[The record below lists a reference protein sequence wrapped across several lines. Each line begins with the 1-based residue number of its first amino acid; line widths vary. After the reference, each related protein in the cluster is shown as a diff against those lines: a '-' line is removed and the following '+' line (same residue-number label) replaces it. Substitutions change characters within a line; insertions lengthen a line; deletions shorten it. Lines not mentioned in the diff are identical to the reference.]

1 LPSIATTLRGF
12 EEAAALSEQTG
23 ARAVFHTSPVSV
35 GTIATLAE
43 KYPGA
48 KLVAGHSNQ
57 SDFEPEEAIAW
68 AKKLRDRGVTI
79 DISTW
84 DIPAAAVQAK
94 PGNFLHMLEE
104 KVVDTIST
112 DFAGGDWE
120 PILKA
125 LDMAVRCEAVG
136 LARGVAL
143 ATSNPANLFPALAE
157 GRGTLAPGK
166 IADLILVDADN
177 IGAVRTVI
185 IGGNL
190 VVKDGERVTSS
201 CAR

>member
-1 LPSIATTLRGF
+1 
-12 EEAAALSEQTG
+12 
-23 ARAVFHTSPVSV
+23 VFHTSPVSV
-35 GTIATLAE
+35 GTIAKLAK
-43 KYPGA
+43 KYPDA

-57 SDFEPEEAIAW
+57 SDFTPQEAVTW
-68 AKKLRDRGVTI
+68 ARKLRDLGVTI

-84 DIPAAAVQAK
+84 DIPDEAVQAK

-120 PILKA
+120 PVLKG
-125 LDMAVRCEAVG
+125 LDMAVRCEAVD

-143 ATSNPANLFPALAE
+143 ATSNPADLFPALAD

-166 IADLILVDADN
+166 IADVILVDADN
-177 IGAVRTVI
+177 IGDVRMVI

-190 VVKDGERVTSS
+190 VVKDGERVPSS
-201 CAR
+201 